1 MKQILK
7 IVLGVIVLVVAAI
20 ILLSMVK
27 KDGPIVIVQ
36 GNLAQKPL
44 PIKLHK
50 TNDPECAMLIK
61 TQENAAE
68 VVAPDGR
75 TWFFDDPG
83 CMVKWIKDKP
93 FKAKAKLWVHTL
105 DTNHWIEAKKARYGV
120 ADHTAMHY
128 GFGSRERDNNHT
140 IDFNEMMLRM
150 YRGENLTNPI
160 IRKKLL
166 GE

>member
-7 IVLGVIVLVVAAI
+7 IVLGVIVLVVAVI
-20 ILLSMVK
+20 IVLSMVK
-27 KDGPIVIVQ
+27 KDGPIVIVR

-50 TNDPECAMLIK
+50 TNDPECAMLIETEK
-61 TQENAAE
+61 NAAE

-93 FKAKAKLWVHTL
+93 FKAKAKLWVHTI
-105 DTNHWIEAKKARYGV
+105 DTSRWIDAKKARYGV
-120 ADHTAMHY
+120 TDHTAMHY
-128 GFGSRERDNNHT
+128 GFGARERDNNHT